1 MPLRAARALDVLDVG
16 LVRTPCG
23 SPIARKVSNCRTL
36 HGVAFRRTSGLRSS
50 WTLSARLA
58 KLRDLL
64 MGARCQHY
72 FEEANKVGGLVA
84 KMRLASIA
92 QITSM
97 EAGTVPDS
105 TELTVRLDAA
115 LARVRGE
122 FASPDLAATAPKG
135 APAAA
140 KQPAAAVE
148 LLRRYLSVIA
158 ELFSQRSLF
167 TGDLDAT
174 VRRMTETACS
184 TLDVERVSVWFL
196 DAERTKIVCA
206 DLFQR
211 KSAEH
216 SSGVEL
222 MATDF
227 APYFE
232 ALATKRPILAHDA
245 NKDPR
250 TSCFSE
256 VYLQPLGIG
265 ALLDVPIWAGGE
277 MVGVICH
284 EHVGGVRN
292 WTSDEESF
300 AHVLA
305 GLVSVAFEQRGRARA
320 AAAPAEPDNHS
331 KKQD

>member
-1 MPLRAARALDVLDVG
+1 
-16 LVRTPCG
+16 
-23 SPIARKVSNCRTL
+23 
-36 HGVAFRRTSGLRSS
+36 
-50 WTLSARLA
+50 
-58 KLRDLL
+58 

-72 FEEANKVGGLVA
+72 FEEANRLGGLVA

-97 EAGTVPDS
+97 EAGTLPDS

-122 FASPDLAATAPKG
+122 FSSSTSAASVKAVPAP
-135 APAAA
+135 P
-140 KQPAAAVE
+140 KQPVVSVE
-148 LLRRYLSVIA
+148 LLRRYLSVAA

-167 TGDLDAT
+167 SGDIEAT
-174 VRRMTETACS
+174 VRRITETACS
-184 TLDVERVSVWFL
+184 TLEIERVSVWFL
-196 DAERTKIVCA
+196 NAARSKIVCA

-211 KSAEH
+211 TSAQH

-222 MATDF
+222 SATDF

-232 ALATKRPILAHDA
+232 ALATKQSILAHDA

-265 ALLDVPIWAGGE
+265 ALLDVPIWAAGE
-277 MVGVICH
+277 MVGVVCH
-284 EHVGGVRN
+284 EHVGGVRT
-292 WTSDEESF
+292 WTSDEEAF
-300 AHVLA
+300 AHILS
-305 GLVSVAFEQRGRARA
+305 GLVSVTFEQRALGKAVNGAARS
-320 AAAPAEPDNHS
+320 DG
-331 KKQD
+331 